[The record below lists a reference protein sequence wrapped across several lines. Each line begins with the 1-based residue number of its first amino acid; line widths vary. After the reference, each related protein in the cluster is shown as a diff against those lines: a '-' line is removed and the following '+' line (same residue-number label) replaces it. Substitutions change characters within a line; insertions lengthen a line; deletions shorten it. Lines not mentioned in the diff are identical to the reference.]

1 MREIL
6 MAYRIFLQALI
17 GGVGILLIV
26 LVYVKTGK
34 REKKAARRAQERAVL
49 QTGDE
54 TLVQLLA
61 QAKTQAERD
70 EILRFAEKSMEQAQA
85 EEMEQERQAAL
96 SPEMPAPE
104 ESYTLQSISFP
115 KAQPVLEQLVKEE
128 AALYEASLA
137 EQALKSE
144 NALNILEEVEDDDEL
159 DQDGVLTAFS
169 EPPAEPGEVAEVE
182 EEGALA
188 AMLFDQADPA
198 ETAEE
203 NPDSISETK
212 TIDLGRVA
220 QAADADPLAG
230 DTTVLPED

>member
-34 REKKAARRAQERAVL
+34 REKKAARKAQERAIL

-61 QAKTQAERD
+61 QAKTQDERD
-70 EILRFAEKSMEQAQA
+70 EILRFAENSMEQAQA
-85 EEMEQERQAAL
+85 EEIEQDRLAAL
-96 SPEMPAPE
+96 SPEIPAPE

-115 KAQPVLEQLVKEE
+115 QPQPVLEQLVKEE

-169 EPPAEPGEVAEVE
+169 EPPAEPGEIAEVE

-188 AMLFDQADPA
+188 AMLFDQAEPDEA
-198 ETAEE
+198 AEE
-203 NPDSISETK
+203 AGDSISETK
-212 TIDLGRVA
+212 TIDLGAVA
-220 QAADADPLAG
+220 QAADVDPLAG